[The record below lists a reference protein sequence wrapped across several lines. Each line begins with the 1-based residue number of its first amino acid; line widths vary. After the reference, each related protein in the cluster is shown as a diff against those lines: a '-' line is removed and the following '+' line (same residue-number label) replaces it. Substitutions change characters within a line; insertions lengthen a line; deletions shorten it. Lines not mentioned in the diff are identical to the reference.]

1 MSNPTFRSGPIS
13 YKAEEDVT
21 KFRLVQVGENGVKH
35 AEAAGPVFG
44 AVTENASAPK
54 DETPDNTLALGAPG
68 IVAVHIGPATV
79 PLEVDGDAAEIKQGT
94 PVYAA
99 ADGKVSTSGSLFV
112 GVAARNGDGKTVRT
126 TLVTPV
132 IAPASAG

>member
-13 YKAEEDVT
+13 YKAEEDLT

-35 AEAAGPVFG
+35 AAAAGPVFG
-44 AVTENASAPK
+44 AVTENATAPK
-54 DETPDNTLALGAPG
+54 EEQPANTLALDAPG

-79 PLEVDGDAAEIKQGT
+79 PLEVDGDAAEIKQGA

-99 ADGKVSTSGSLFV
+99 ADGKASATGSLLI
-112 GVAARNGDGKTVRT
+112 GVAARTGSGKTVKT

-132 IAPASAG
+132 VAPAAAG

>member
-1 MSNPTFRSGPIS
+1 MPNPTFRSGPIS
-13 YKAEEDVT
+13 YKAEADVT
-21 KFRLVQVGENGVKH
+21 KFRLVQVGEAGVKH

-44 AVTENASAPK
+44 AVTENAFAEK
-54 DETPDNTLALGAPG
+54 ETQPSNTLALDAPN

-79 PLEVDGDAAEIKQGT
+79 PLEVDGDATAIKQGA

-99 ADGKVSTSGSLFV
+99 ADGKVSASGSLLV
-112 GVAARNGDGKTVRT
+112 GVAARTGAGKTVKT

-132 IAPASAG
+132 VAPAAAG

>member
-35 AEAAGPVFG
+35 AAAAGPVFG
-44 AVTENASAPK
+44 AVTENATAPK
-54 DETPDNTLALGAPG
+54 EEQPVNTLALDAPG

-79 PLEVDGDAAEIKQGT
+79 PLEVDGDATAIKQGA

-99 ADGKVSTSGSLFV
+99 ADGKVSATGSLLV
-112 GVAARNGDGKTVRT
+112 GFAARPGAGKTVKT

-132 IAPASAG
+132 VAPAAAG

>member
-13 YKAEEDVT
+13 YKADEDVT

-35 AEAAGPVFG
+35 AAAAGPVFG

-54 DETPDNTLALGAPG
+54 DEAPDNTLVLGAPG

-79 PLEVDGDAAEIKQGT
+79 PLEVDGDAAEINQGA

-112 GVAARNGDGKTVRT
+112 GVAARPGAGKTVKT

-132 IAPASAG
+132 IAPAAG